1 MFGWLLWFRL
11 NQQRAAETDFVFVV
25 HHHLHK
31 ATNLL
36 TLLAQVGIQQRFIAF
51 TTAPEYIVLTAQLMR
66 GVHRSHNL
74 GGRPA
79 EDFRVRVGCRARAI
93 ARVGKAVSRT
103 PEQLDAALLLFF
115 SQYVDHLREIVQIL
129 FQRCPFRR
137 HVHIVETVVRH
148 VQLMEELE
156 RDVGFTLRQLNGLA
170 RLLPWSVKRAHAEH
184 ISTVP
189 AEGVPV
195 AGGKA
200 QVIFHALTQH
210 QLIRVV
216 VTKC

>member
-1 MFGWLLWFRL
+1 ML
-11 NQQRAAETDFVFVV
+11 VV
-25 HHHLHK
+25 HNHLHK
-31 ATNLL
+31 AANLL
-36 TLLAQVGIQQRFIAF
+36 TLLAQVSIQQRFIAF
-51 TTAPEYIVLTAQLMR
+51 TTAPENVVLTAQLMR
-66 GVHRSHNL
+66 GVHRSHDL
-74 GGRPA
+74 GCRPA

-103 PEQLDAALLLFF
+103 PEQLHAALLLFF
-115 SQYVDHLREIVQIL
+115 SQHVDHLRKIVQIL
-129 FQRCPFRR
+129 FQRRPFRR

-170 RLLPWSVKRAHAEH
+170 RLLPWTVKRAHAEH
-184 ISTVP
+184 IGTVP